1 MWVWQQTT
9 VVNTVS
15 ASLERTA
22 KFSTQNVVRQ
32 RGRPRFGARFANI
45 WKKPEAQKN
54 INNHDTG
61 ACCPC
66 FHVTSSSSSQDGNT
80 EHGINPN
87 FLAILVRFI
96 YKSHDF
102 FGNVNKKK
110 CKVSMKCQKKNT
122 NKMLSESL
130 IKKIDLVGPYK
141 LVLYRVSQKKS
152 FLRLA
157 PFPI

>member
-1 MWVWQQTT
+1 

-15 ASLERTA
+15 ASLERRA

-32 RGRPRFGARFANI
+32 RGRPRFSACFA
-45 WKKPEAQKN
+45 KKNLKLRKN

-102 FGNVNKKK
+102 FGKVNKKK
-110 CKVSMKCQKKNT
+110 SKVSMKCQKKH
-122 NKMLSESL
+122 K
-130 IKKIDLVGPYK
+130 
-141 LVLYRVSQKKS
+141 
-152 FLRLA
+152 
-157 PFPI
+157 